1 MKLIYVMTTQTARF
15 MPEVR
20 IKFLKRQIKKKSYR
34 KNIFAASSIL
44 MRILMV
50 LIKEKRIY
58 EIREDKV
65 QEMERLEL
73 KYNPEKKEKTKS
85 RKKTKKKTVK
95 KAA

>member
-1 MKLIYVMTTQTARF
+1 

-44 MRILMV
+44 MRILMA
-50 LIKEKRIY
+50 LIKEKRTY
-58 EIREDKV
+58 ELREDAV

-73 KYNPEKKEKTKS
+73 KYNPEKE
-85 RKKTKKKTVK
+85 KKKTRKKNKKKSLK

>member
-1 MKLIYVMTTQTARF
+1 

-50 LIKEKRIY
+50 LIKEKRTY
-58 EIREDKV
+58 ELREDKV

-73 KYNPEKKEKTKS
+73 KYNPEKKDKKKS
-85 RKKTKKKTVK
+85 RKRNKKKTIK